1 MCLEERGYLEAGEVN
16 EKKTGKEVGGE
27 IGLGVSRVNE
37 GENFKDKRRIGQREG
52 SSFKNRIF
60 KKCI

>member
-27 IGLGVSRVNE
+27 IGLGVLGVKE
-37 GENFKDKRRIGQREG
+37 GENFKDKRRIGHWED
-52 SSFKNRIF
+52 SSFRNLI
-60 KKCI
+60 